1 MALSNKRTGM
11 ITSSEIVALT
21 SNGSRPMTEEEQK
34 QYKLENPSGR
44 RTTIDSPG
52 APFYTYVEECII
64 ERFYKHSL
72 ENDVEVKAM
81 AWGKLCEPIVHNL
94 LPNEYILHSEETEI
108 HPLYPEWRGTPDGTK
123 LITTVVIDPDAS
135 YIELNDDGSPK
146 SNIDTVTD
154 IKCPLSRKGHY
165 NLIRRLYDFVDGIMA
180 IKKTNIDGNE
190 IIQQIRKDSK
200 EGEKYYWQLVSNAC
214 ILGAKYAELIVF
226 MPYYEELE
234 DIQLYN
240 SQLAEPYWLVA
251 RAKDGELPYID
262 RETGI
267 ENVNIIRFKVPQS
280 DKDYLTSRVVL
291 AIEEI
296 NK

>member
-52 APFYTYVEECII
+52 VPFYTYVEECII

-72 ENDVEVKAM
+72 ENDIEVKAM

-94 LPNEYILHSEETEI
+94 LPNEYILHSEDTEI
-108 HPLYPEWRGTPDGTK
+108 HPIYPEWRGTPDGTK
-123 LITTVVIDPDAS
+123 LSSDNSV
-135 YIELNDDGSPK
+135 
-146 SNIDTVTD
+146 DTVTD

-180 IKKTNIDGNE
+180 IKKQNIDGNE

-200 EGEKYYWQLVSNAC
+200 EGEKYYWQLVSNAF
-214 ILGAKYAELIVF
+214 IMGAKYAELIVF

-267 ENVNIIRFKVPQS
+267 ENVNIIRFEVPVC
-280 DKDYLTSRVVL
+280 DKEYLTSRVL
-291 AIEEI
+291 MAIEEI

>member
-21 SNGSRPMTEEEQK
+21 SNGSRPMTDEEQAA
-34 QYKLENPSGR
+34 YKLENPKGR

-52 APFYTYVEECII
+52 VPFYTYVEECII

-123 LITTVVIDPDAS
+123 L
-135 YIELNDDGSPK
+135 GSEN
-146 SNIDTVTD
+146 SVDTVTD

-180 IKKTNIDGNE
+180 IKKQNVDGNE
-190 IIQQIRKDSK
+190 VIQQIRKDSK

-214 ILGAKYAELIVF
+214 IMGAKYAELIVF

-251 RAKDGELPYID
+251 RAKEGELPYID

-267 ENVNIIRFKVPQS
+267 ENVNIIRFEVPQA

>member
-21 SNGSRPMTEEEQK
+21 TNGSRPMTEEEQK

-52 APFYTYVEECII
+52 VPFYTYVEECII

-72 ENDVEVKAM
+72 ENEMEVKAM

-94 LPNEYILHSEETEI
+94 LPNEYILHSEDTEI

-123 LITTVVIDPDAS
+123 LITTVVIDGDNSYVELDA
-135 YIELNDDGSPK
+135 NGNPA

-154 IKCPLSRKGHY
+154 IKCPLTRKAHY
-165 NLIRRLYDFVDGIMA
+165 NLIKRLYHFDGLLA
-180 IKKTNIDGNE
+180 VKKRFIDGNI

-200 EGEKYYWQLVSNAC
+200 EGEKYYWQLCSNAC
-214 ILGAKYAELIVF
+214 IMGAKYAELIVF
-226 MPYYEELE
+226 MPYYEDLE

-240 SQLAEPYWLVA
+240 SQLPEPYWLVA
-251 RAKDGELPYID
+251 RAKEGELPYID

-267 ENVNIIRFKVPQS
+267 ENVNIIRFEVPVC
-280 DKDYLTSRVVL
+280 DKEYLTSRVL
-291 AIEEI
+291 MAIEEI

>member
-21 SNGSRPMTEEEQK
+21 SNGRRDMTEEEQK
-34 QYKLENPSGR
+34 AYKLENPKGTR
-44 RTTIDSPG
+44 KTIDGPG
-52 APFYTYVEECII
+52 VPFYTYVEECII

-94 LPNEYILHSEETEI
+94 LSNEYILHSEDTEI
-108 HPLYPEWRGTPDGTK
+108 HPDYPEWRGTPDGTK
-123 LITTVVIDPDAS
+123 LVTSIEINEDGTYKVIC
-135 YIELNDDGSPK
+135 
-146 SNIDTVTD
+146 DTVTD

-180 IKKTNIDGNE
+180 IKKQNIDGNE

-214 ILGAKYAELIVF
+214 ILGARFAELIVF

-267 ENVNIIRFKVPQS
+267 ENVNIIRFEVPQC
-280 DKDYLTSRVVL
+280 DKDYLESRVIL

>member
-21 SNGSRPMTEEEQK
+21 SNGRRDMTEEEQK
-34 QYKLENPSGR
+34 AYKLANPSGTR
-44 RTTIDSPG
+44 KTIDGPG
-52 APFYTYVEECII
+52 VPFYTYVEECII

-72 ENDVEVKAM
+72 ENDMEVKAM

-94 LPNEYILHSEETEI
+94 LPNEYILHSDETEI
-108 HPLYPEWRGTPDGTK
+108 HPLYPEWRGTADGTK
-123 LITTVVIDPDAS
+123 LIEDSV
-135 YIELNDDGSPK
+135 
-146 SNIDTVTD
+146 IDTVTD
-154 IKCPLSRKGHY
+154 IKCPLTRKAHY
-165 NLIRRLYDFVDGIMA
+165 NLIKRLYHFDGLLA
-180 IKKTNIDGNE
+180 VKKRFIDGNV

-200 EGEKYYWQLVSNAC
+200 EGEKYYWQLCSNAC

-226 MPYYEELE
+226 MPYYEDLE

-240 SQLAEPYWLVA
+240 SQLPEPYWLVA
-251 RAKDGELPYID
+251 RAKEGELPYID

-267 ENVNIIRFKVPQS
+267 ENVNIIRFEVPQA